1 MSNEHIGRRQ
11 AIGIGRESVASGT
24 SAAATA
30 WLPKVSGVFK
40 PMFEKA
46 KDDSAYGVIDEVYDS
61 QTVKYMTEVELEGI
75 ARDSWIGS
83 LLYGAMGSYTPVKCI
98 TITGAS
104 GGTPARGD
112 SITSATGSYVG
123 KIKKVLLVG
132 AVTYY
137 FVSTTSGTLTDG
149 ATNLTNGTWTG
160 GTVAIKTAVKGHF
173 FERLNSNTHPSFT
186 IYGSDPISDDK
197 ATYCMVDTFE
207 LEFKVGDYAKF
218 NAKFKGKKLATA
230 GAQSP
235 VYTADNPFLA
245 KHAAVKFAT
254 DESGLN
260 AATAST
266 VQRFKVTV
274 NKNLVDVQA
283 FGDTDIASLHNQQF
297 TIAGDLEAIYNAVTF
312 RDYVANSNKKAVRI
326 SAINNEVTAILSD
339 AANSIYPSL
348 YIDMARV
355 SFEEWSRSNE
365 NNGLVNQTMGF
376 TGEFD
381 VSTAMTLE
389 MLLINTNATGY

>member
-11 AIGIGRESVASGT
+11 AIGIGRESTSGT
-24 SAAATA
+24 AVAATA

-75 ARDSWIGS
+75 ARDSWIGL
-83 LLYGAMGSYTPVKCI
+83 LLYGAMGQYSSVQCC
-98 TITGAS
+98 TITGMS

-112 SITSATGSYVG
+112 SVTSATGTYVG
-123 KIKKVLLVG
+123 KIKKILTIG
-132 AVTYY
+132 AATYY
-137 FVSTTSGTLTDG
+137 FLSTTSGTLTDG

-160 GTVAIKTAVKGHF
+160 GTVGLKTTVKGHF
-173 FERLNSNTHPSFT
+173 FERLNTNTHPSFT
-186 IYGSDPISDDK
+186 LYGSDPVSDDK
-197 ATYCMVDTFE
+197 AAYCMVDSFE
-207 LEFKVGDYAKF
+207 IEFKVGDYAKF

-254 DESGLN
+254 NEGGLN
-260 AATAST
+260 VATAST

-283 FGDTDIASLHNQQF
+283 FGDTDIASIHNQQF
-297 TIAGDLEAIYNAVTF
+297 TIAGDLEATYNAITF
-312 RDYVANSNKKAVRI
+312 RDYVANSNKKAVRV
-326 SAINNEVTAILSD
+326 SAINNEATAILSSGAD
-339 AANSIYPSL
+339 SIYPSL
-348 YIDMARV
+348 YVDMARV

-376 TGEFD
+376 AGEFD
-381 VSTAMTLE
+381 VSTAMTME
-389 MLLINTNATGY
+389 ILLINTNATGY

>member
-11 AIGIGRESVASGT
+11 AIGIGRETVASGT
-24 SAAATA
+24 AVAATA
-30 WLPKVSGVFK
+30 WLPKVSGSFK

-75 ARDSWIGS
+75 VRDSWIGS
-83 LLYGAMGSYTPVKCI
+83 LLYGAMGNWTAVKCI

-123 KIKKVLLVG
+123 KIKKKITVG
-132 AVTYY
+132 AVDYF
-137 FVSTTSGTLTDG
+137 FVSTTSGVLTDG
-149 ATNLTNGTWTG
+149 ATNLTNGTWSG
-160 GTVAIKTAVKGHF
+160 GTIGLKTAVKGHF

-186 IYGSDPISDDK
+186 IYGSDPVGDDR
-197 ATYCMVDTFE
+197 AAYCMVDSFE
-207 LEFKVGDYAKF
+207 VEFKVGDYAKF
-218 NAKFKGKKLATA
+218 NAKFKGKKLASTS
-230 GAQSP
+230 AQNP

-245 KHAAVKFAT
+245 KHASVKFAT

-266 VQRFKVTV
+266 VQRFKLTI

-283 FGDTDIASLHNQQF
+283 FGDTDIASIHNQQF
-297 TIAGDLEAIYNAVTF
+297 SIAGDLEAIYNATTF
-312 RDYVANSNKKAVRI
+312 RDYVANSNKKACRI
-326 SAINNEVTAILSD
+326 AAVNNEVTAILSD
-339 AANSIYPSL
+339 SANSIYPSL
-348 YIDMARV
+348 YIDMARI

-376 TGEFD
+376 SGEFD

-389 MLLINTNATGY
+389 ILLINKNATGY